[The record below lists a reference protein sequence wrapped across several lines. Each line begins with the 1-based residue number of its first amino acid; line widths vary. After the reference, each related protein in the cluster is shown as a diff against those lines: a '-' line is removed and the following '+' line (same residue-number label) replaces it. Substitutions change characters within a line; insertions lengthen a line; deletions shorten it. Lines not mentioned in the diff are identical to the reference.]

1 MTLPLDTINDIRSMD
16 ADGVPRAEIARRLR
30 VSRNTVAKYAG
41 MEDLSP
47 SAPVPSPRERPALG
61 EHAAW
66 VGSVLE
72 ADLAAPRKQRHTA
85 RRIFDRLVDER
96 GYGGSYSTVR
106 RYVRGWRLARSAGA
120 GEGYLE
126 LEWLAATCHAGF
138 GNFRA
143 VVAGEPLDL
152 KLLVATLPHSND
164 RQRVALRPQRFECL
178 GRGPLTS
185 LEFLDRR
192 EDLDS
197 HGGREDREDSH
208 GLRPV
213 QPGVRVF
220 VFNKN

>member
-1 MTLPLDTINDIRSMD
+1 MSD
-16 ADGVPRAEIARRLR
+16 
-30 VSRNTVAKYAG
+30 
-41 MEDLSP
+41 
-47 SAPVPSPRERPALG
+47 
-61 EHAAW
+61 
-66 VGSVLE
+66 
-72 ADLAAPRKQRHTA
+72 
-85 RRIFDRLVDER
+85 
-96 GYGGSYSTVR
+96 
-106 RYVRGWRLARSAGA
+106 WRLARSAGA